1 MRVRSLPVDERPRE
15 RLLSSGPEA
24 LSGTELLAILLRTG
38 GGKRSV
44 MELASHILE
53 QYGGIAELCRVT
65 PNELL
70 SIPGVGKAKA
80 AAILAAIELAKR
92 IFGGQENKS
101 QSSWEGRLQEWISRL
116 GLEEREFVVA
126 IYADD
131 EEAFVGEDRLSYGGL
146 DGAFIDVKYLLRR
159 ALRMGASKVILLH
172 NHPDGALEASDED
185 IGLTKMLSQMMRLVG
200 LEFLGHC
207 IVAHGSY
214 KWVK

>member
-1 MRVRSLPVDERPRE
+1 MAAMRVRSLPVDERPRE

-44 MELASHILE
+44 IELASHILE

-92 IFGGQENKS
+92 IFSGQENKS

-172 NHPDGALEASDED
+172 N
-185 IGLTKMLSQMMRLVG
+185 
-200 LEFLGHC
+200 
-207 IVAHGSY
+207 
-214 KWVK
+214 